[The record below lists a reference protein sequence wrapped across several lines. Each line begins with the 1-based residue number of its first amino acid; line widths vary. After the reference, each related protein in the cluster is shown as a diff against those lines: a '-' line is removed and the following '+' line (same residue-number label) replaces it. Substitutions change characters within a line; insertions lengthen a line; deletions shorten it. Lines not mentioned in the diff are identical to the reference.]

1 MDAWTFS
8 SPRADGSA
16 CIARGSTYQPC
27 LPVKGSASRK
37 STRAFGSSASCPTI
51 SGTSTW
57 SRRLC
62 NPSTTRSARG
72 CHLCLRYD
80 LSPMCPGWTI
90 EALAEGVSAI
100 CMELARYIRC
110 LENQWPL
117 THNPTHNRRLEFIT
131 LASARPAA
139 REPPRRLIGL
149 LMPLAADDT
158 GTGEPRI
165 MARAS
170 PVTIPEVNLVEWRL
184 LNPPHP
190 SVLTSSHSDRLDAT
204 WIVRRERSGGNDP
217 GERTPGR
224 TKRSL
229 RPGCLATVKNH
240 LCCAGLARASKNG
253 ALSQRTGSTLPK
265 AGRGATPPLGQLE
278 LGAPCSTL
286 VDHCLGKLRDKP
298 YEGLIR
304 HPRTVS
310 LLPSTNP
317 HEEKQL

>member
-1 MDAWTFS
+1 
-8 SPRADGSA
+8 
-16 CIARGSTYQPC
+16 
-27 LPVKGSASRK
+27 
-37 STRAFGSSASCPTI
+37 
-51 SGTSTW
+51 
-57 SRRLC
+57 
-62 NPSTTRSARG
+62 
-72 CHLCLRYD
+72 
-80 LSPMCPGWTI
+80 
-90 EALAEGVSAI
+90 
-100 CMELARYIRC
+100 MELARYIRC

-224 TKRSL
+224 KNAPCGRGVW
-229 RPGCLATVKNH
+229 RPWRAISDVRVCESPEEWRAR
-240 LCCAGLARASKNG
+240 CARVP
-253 ALSQRTGSTLPK
+253 TLPK
-265 AGRGATPPLGQLE
+265 RAGG
-278 LGAPCSTL
+278 
-286 VDHCLGKLRDKP
+286 
-298 YEGLIR
+298 
-304 HPRTVS
+304 PRFV
-310 LLPSTNP
+310 
-317 HEEKQL
+317 